1 MIGGS
6 MADQAGGSGDN
17 FNVTIGPVGQ
27 GGQVAVGK
35 NITQV
40 TSQEREELARVVDQ
54 LRRQV
59 EAEAPPERKAVA
71 LEQVA
76 AIQQEVQSDK
86 PDLGR
91 LQAAKQW
98 FVANLP
104 KLAGAV
110 GSVVVHPIVGKLVE
124 ATGEAMAKRWKEHVG
139 GAGTT

>member
-1 MIGGS
+1 
-6 MADQAGGSGDN
+6 MADQGGGDS
-17 FNVTIGPVGQ
+17 FNVTIGPVSQ
-27 GGQVAVGK
+27 GQVAVGK

-40 TSQEREELARVVDQ
+40 SSQEREELARVVDQ

-59 EAEAPPERKAVA
+59 ETEAPPERQAAA

-76 AIQQEVQSDK
+76 AIEQEVKSPK

-91 LQAAKQW
+91 LQAAKRW

-124 ATGEAMAKRWKEHVG
+124 ATGEAMAQRWKEHVAA
-139 GAGTT
+139 AGSP